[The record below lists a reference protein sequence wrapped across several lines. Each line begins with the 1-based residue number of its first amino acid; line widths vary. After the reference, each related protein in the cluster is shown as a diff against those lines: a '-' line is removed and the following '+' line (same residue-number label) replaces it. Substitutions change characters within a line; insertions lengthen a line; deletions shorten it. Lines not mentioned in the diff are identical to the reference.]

1 MYKKKCYLCKWAYSI
16 YLLLQMADAL
26 SLDSATVEDFI
37 LGDDK
42 VRWLLTILSFNGKK
56 CEGLRYQWLGGM
68 VTEH

>member
-1 MYKKKCYLCKWAYSI
+1 MDKQIAKFLRRRKELNMYKKKCYLCKWAYSI

-42 VRWLLTILSFNGKK
+42 VR
-56 CEGLRYQWLGGM
+56 
-68 VTEH
+68 